1 MAFKYLTI
9 LFPILLCVTAKK
21 SLTLVIDTTF
31 SMRDEIH
38 TIKNNIGPIL
48 QQIGRSSSIENY
60 IIVPF
65 NDPDV
70 GPAQVYTDPDK
81 LIESI
86 NALRVS
92 GGHDIPENS
101 LSGLQMALQESRQQS
116 NIFLFTDACAKD
128 EAKFRNVQELC
139 RSSRSRVVIF
149 MSGTCT
155 STNQFGRIGLY
166 YDVTKV
172 CSGNVFLIDPANLRQ
187 AFDFMR
193 EITKDDYDD
202 LPPWEPFTGDRQ
214 LPVYRII
221 EPRAGTYYSYVGCE
235 EGETQ
240 VKVYKRT
247 EFPFLIGFSPRY
259 TITIK
264 ATSSK
269 PLPNRENY
277 ILIVVPRTYDFVLKT
292 LILHDMNAEKQQS
305 LNLVDVRLRSG
316 VYTTSAYFEAQK
328 SFRMTIS
335 GREPNANEDF
345 RIMGNVLQTQI
356 ADTSSAS
363 AAATVEIIPPESPLI
378 NYEQTATVACKV
390 TGSPKPSIWWEDER
404 GQQMNA
410 ESDIL
415 EYPSTHI
422 SYVSIPNMRVNKT
435 VSCRASTTKGEDSK
449 DIELFV
455 YRPYVFRMIQT
466 PKDATFEYGCKGNLY
481 CQVNAYPDAQINWY
495 HNNSRVV
502 VTESNNNLD
511 DGDED
516 DDDTESY
523 EEELKDFTLENN
535 SLVINNMTTRF
546 TGEYKCEV
554 INEIRTE
561 TFTVTV
567 SISGLES
574 PEIETDNT
582 EIVTNLGDESVEITC
597 RVTKGKPIP
606 SITWSYKAVDGF
618 DFGDIPEDIV
628 VDGEKITVNN
638 VKSVHKG
645 IYKCQAVNDQGQ
657 DSREIIFKV
666 HYAPRIDNI
675 ETITQKVFEE
685 DKVGLKCAVD
695 ADPIATV
702 TWEHKED
709 DTFVPLS
716 SRHIVD
722 VKNTLNFHALSN
734 DSGTYRC
741 TAENEAGTS
750 EKIVDLVVLV
760 RPYITP
766 VAERLTARVGGSVVL
781 PCNVHASP
789 AVTIEWRFT
798 PNDSPY
804 TSVKLFRGESLLT
817 KDLHLTNL
825 SKAQAGSYLC
835 LVQNDVGSD
844 RINIILDIV

>member
-214 LPVYRII
+214 LPFTIDGLTRDIVIVVNGHRPTLRLRDESGQSPRTEKLIDTTQSLVYRII

-466 PKDATFEYGCKGNLY
+466 PKDA
-481 CQVNAYPDAQINWY
+481 QINWY

-722 VKNTLNFHALSN
+722 VKNTL
-734 DSGTYRC
+734 
-741 TAENEAGTS
+741 
-750 EKIVDLVVLV
+750 K
-760 RPYITP
+760 
-766 VAERLTARVGGSVVL
+766 
-781 PCNVHASP
+781 
-789 AVTIEWRFT
+789 
-798 PNDSPY
+798 
-804 TSVKLFRGESLLT
+804 GESLLT